1 MEPSHGNCRRRIS
14 AFLLSVY
21 DAEKNSVD
29 LPWTFDVSYKLN
41 GVEADASKLAG
52 ASGLVEVNVKGDP
65 E

>member
-1 MEPSHGNCRRRIS
+1 MEPSHGNCREEF

-21 DAEKNSVD
+21 DAENSVD

-52 ASGLVEVNVKGDP
+52 ASGLVGGQCKGDP